1 MASILKVDKIRGTG
15 LDSDTISLDG
25 SGNITIPKNVTFS
38 GTVSGGTLDILA
50 NNATGGSTVSEIVLD
65 LSADTK
71 YLYQRFVI
79 ENMFSSSAQDVFIRV
94 RKASDNSY
102 YSGANDYG
110 FAYMY
115 ATSGGNGGSGNNDA
129 ANGRINGHAIGNA
142 NTETSMWTID
152 VYNNTAS
159 GTGKGTSFIWNR
171 FGWHSSY
178 YSVIETGSTT
188 LRPSTIEPTNQFK
201 IYPAVSGTLTYS
213 GYVHYGIKRV

>member
-1 MASILKVDKIRGTG
+1 MSSTIGVQNIAHTNGTNAMTVASDGNVAMASGK
-15 LDSDTISLDG
+15 
-25 SGNITIPKNVTFS
+25 TFS
-38 GTVSGGTLDILA
+38 GGTTEIITNNTSGGT
-50 NNATGGSTVSEIVLD
+50 GVSEIVLD
-65 LSADTK
+65 LSTDTK

-79 ENMFSSSAQDVFIRV
+79 ENMFSSSAQDVFVRV

-102 YSGANDYG
+102 YSGADDYG

-115 ATSGGNGGSGNNDA
+115 ATSAGASGGGNNDA

-159 GTGKGTSFIWNR
+159 GTGKGTSLIWNR

-178 YSVIETGSTT
+178 HSVIENGTTT

-201 IYPAVSGTLTYS
+201 IYPATSGTFTYS
-213 GYVHYGIKRV
+213 GFVHYGIKRA